1 MKRYTIFILALL
13 AFVSGWAQNQ
23 ELKRLLQKQRSNP
36 AIIYDNLFETSPET
50 ESVKVAETFDF
61 GDSTY
66 LVRHFIEDYKKI
78 KGGKKLKTG
87 KVLGITGSF
96 FMRMA
101 LGKAIAIRLWTDENG
116 YKDAVLEFD
125 GCKYFIIHL
134 GGFFEEEDIGKYI
147 GIQ

>member
-1 MKRYTIFILALL
+1 
-13 AFVSGWAQNQ
+13 
-23 ELKRLLQKQRSNP
+23 
-36 AIIYDNLFETSPET
+36 
-50 ESVKVAETFDF
+50 
-61 GDSTY
+61 
-66 LVRHFIEDYKKI
+66 
-78 KGGKKLKTG
+78 
-87 KVLGITGSF
+87 
-96 FMRMA
+96 MRMA